1 MKTPKLLLSVL
12 LLVSFFA
19 TAQETGSIDGTIRS
33 EGQPA
38 ASVVVVLL
46 SAEAKTI
53 VRTELTDTN
62 GTFRFSGLPNDG
74 YLLSV
79 EDPSYSSYQSSL
91 VAIDDAHRSV
101 SLPTIELQ
109 KAAVT
114 NLQEVTVVRRKP
126 LIENKIDKVVVNVDA
141 LMSAAGGDAMD
152 VLEKSPGIVIDQN
165 GTITYKGK
173 SGLSVFIDGK
183 PSYLSGADLEAFLK
197 SLPAATLNQVELMTN
212 PPAKYDAAGGGGII
226 NITTKKTNSRGF
238 NGSVSARLTQGKRFR
253 GRENLNLN
261 YLGDNVR
268 IFGSAGVDYTAS
280 VNDLDIYRRF
290 KDEDGTVVRY
300 FDQNSIL
307 ENKARSGNARA
318 GIDYYASDKTTFGAM
333 VFGLYR
339 ESTVESDVNS
349 VLRNAARALDSTVVA
364 RNRNEVPFRNLTFN
378 LNMRHDF
385 ADGAKW
391 TADADY
397 LLYRTETDQRFRN
410 FVYGPDGQER
420 NQDESKGYL
429 PSDIDIVSL
438 KTDYSRQFKNGLSF
452 ETGYKVSLSK
462 TDNIADYRDAIGGVF
477 VPNYDQS
484 NHFRYDETIHAGYVN
499 GSRAFG
505 RIAVQAGLRLENTDS
520 KGNQL
525 GNPEKPA
532 SRFRRNYT
540 NLFPTLYV
548 QYQLDSI
555 GNHVLVTSYGKRINR
570 PYYEDLNPFVSP
582 LDKFTF
588 YAGNPYLNPS
598 FAHNVE
604 LSYRYKGYFS
614 TTASYGFT
622 RDDINETI
630 EITDGIYYSRPGNIG
645 QSRFYS
651 LNANAQIPFT
661 KWWTSNLY
669 AELTRTEYESR
680 LYTETLDASGTFCV
694 FNATNTFILPSDWSV
709 EVSGYYQSN
718 IVSSQFVLLERGGVN
733 LAVQHKLWKGK
744 GSVKLIGNDLFYT
757 GINRGIINNL
767 ANVNANWTNK
777 PDSRFVSLALNYSFG
792 KAFETPKAYDA
803 NGAESEKSRVKT

>member
-1 MKTPKLLLSVL
+1 MPKLLLSL
-12 LLVSFFA
+12 LLVVYSFA
-19 TAQETGSIDGTIRS
+19 TAQETGSIDGTVS
-33 EGQPA
+33 TEGQPA
-38 ASVVVVLL
+38 ASVVVALL

-53 VRTELTDTN
+53 VRTELTDAT
-62 GTFRFSGLPNDG
+62 GAFHFAGLPNDT
-74 YLLSV
+74 YLLSI
-79 EDPSYSSYQSSL
+79 EDPSFSSYQSAL
-91 VAIDDAHRSV
+91 INVDDAHRNTT
-101 SLPTIELQ
+101 LPPIDLQ
-109 KAAVT
+109 KTAVT
-114 NLQEVTVVRRKP
+114 NLQEVTVARRRP
-126 LIENKIDKVVVNVDA
+126 MVENKIDKVVVNVDA
-141 LMSAAGGDAMD
+141 LMSATGGDAMD

-183 PSYLSGADLEAFLK
+183 PSYLSGAELEAFLK

-212 PPAKYDAAGGGGII
+212 PPAKYDAAGGGGVI
-226 NITTKKTNSRGF
+226 NFTTKKTNSRGF
-238 NGSVSARLTQGKRFR
+238 NGSISTRLTQGKRFR

-261 YLGDNVR
+261 YLGEKVR

-290 KDEDGTVVRY
+290 KDDNGAIVRY
-300 FDQNSIL
+300 FDQNSLL
-307 ENKARSGNARA
+307 ENKARSGNVRA
-318 GIDYYASDKTTFGAM
+318 GIDYYATEKTTFGAM
-333 VFGLYR
+333 AFGLVR
-339 ESTVESDVNS
+339 RSTLESDVNS
-349 VLRNAARALDSTVVA
+349 VLRNADRELDSTVVA
-364 RNRNEVPFRNLTFN
+364 RNRNDVPFGNMTFN

-397 LLYRTETDQRFRN
+397 LIYRTRTDQRFRN
-410 FVYGPDGQER
+410 FVYAPDGSER
-420 NQDESKGYL
+420 NRDESKGYL

-438 KTDYSRQFKNGLSF
+438 KTDYSRQFSNGLSF
-452 ETGYKVSLSK
+452 ETGYKASFSK
-462 TDNIADYRDAIGGVF
+462 TDNIADYRDAIGGVL

-484 NHFRYDETIHAGYVN
+484 NHFLYDETIHAGYIN
-499 GSRAFG
+499 GSRSFG
-505 RIAVQAGLRLENTDS
+505 RVSVQAGLRLENTDS

-555 GNHVLVTSYGKRINR
+555 GHHVVVSSYGKRINR

-669 AELTRTEYESR
+669 AELTRTEYKSQ
-680 LYTETLDASGTFCV
+680 LYTEILDTSGTFCV
-694 FNATNTFILPSDWSV
+694 FNATHTFVLPSEWSV
-709 EVSGYYQSN
+709 ELSGYYQSN
-718 IVSSQFVLLERGGVN
+718 IVSSQFVLLERGGIN
-733 LAVQHKLWKGK
+733 LAVQRKLWKGK

-767 ANVNANWTNK
+767 SNVNAHWTNK
-777 PDSRFVSLALNYSFG
+777 PDSRFIALAVNYSFG
-792 KAFETPKAYDA
+792 KAFDAPKTYDA